1 MKKAV
6 LCLSAVSL
14 VVVGSVW
21 AETLV
26 KRFEV
31 SAGGLL
37 TVKAERSSIEVSPAA
52 GGTAEIEI
60 TSNLSPE
67 ELRQNF
73 SIDVR
78 QAGNQILV
86 DVDYLRD
93 FGGWFGGWG
102 RGRGL
107 RIVARVPR
115 EFNVDLETSGGSIR
129 VEELVGEVRAETSGG
144 GISAG
149 RIQGPVTAQTSGG
162 SIELRSVSGKAWLR
176 TSGGGITV
184 GEAEGEVDA
193 ETSGG
198 SIRVERASGP
208 VRVETSGGGITV
220 GEVAGPIDART
231 SGGSIQASIS
241 RQPDADCRLSTSG
254 GGVEV
259 RLAPGLGFELDAETS
274 GGRVRA
280 TYPGAPA
287 EGGKSRLVGRVNS
300 GGPRLVLRTSGG
312 SISLEPL

>member
-14 VVVGSVW
+14 FVFGPVW

-60 TSNLSPE
+60 ISSLSPD
-67 ELRQNF
+67 ELEQNYA
-73 SIDVR
+73 IDVR
-78 QAGNQILV
+78 QSGNQILV
-86 DVDYLRD
+86 EVDYRRD

-102 RGRGL
+102 GGRGL
-107 RIVARVPR
+107 KIVAKVPR
-115 EFNVDLETSGGSIR
+115 EFNVDLETTGGGIK
-129 VEELVGEVRAETSGG
+129 VQELVGEVRAETSGG
-144 GISAG
+144 GISLG
-149 RIQGPVTAQTSGG
+149 RIQGPVRAETSGG
-162 SIELRSVSGKAWLR
+162 SIELTAASGSARLH
-176 TSGGGITV
+176 TSGGGITLGHV
-184 GEAEGEVDA
+184 EGEVDA

-198 SIRVERASGP
+198 SIRVEHASGP
-208 VRVETSGGGITV
+208 VRLETSGGGITV
-220 GEVAGPIDART
+220 RDVAGPIDAST
-231 SGGSIQASIS
+231 SGGSIQVSIS
-241 RQPDADCRLSTSG
+241 RQPDADCRLATSG

-280 TYPGAPA
+280 TYPGAPG
-287 EGGKSRLVGRVNS
+287 EGGKSRLAGKVNA

-312 SISLEPL
+312 SISVEPL